1 MKVAVCVKQIPDPAD
16 PGAIDPETKTLNRDV
31 KLILDES
38 DSYGVEMAL
47 QLVGDDGEVVLI
59 SMVPN
64 NERNGLN
71 NALAMGADSA
81 ILVSDDALSGSDA
94 LSTAKVLAAAIQRT
108 EPDLVLA
115 ATESSDGYTG
125 TVPEQVAELLGLPS
139 VTFAKEVTV
148 DSGNVAVKR
157 QTEDGYDEV
166 DCPLPAL
173 VSVTAGVVE
182 PRYPSFKGI
191 MAAKSG
197 VNTKKEQKPKP
208 KPTTK
213 KPTTEAK
220 DKNEIA
226 LSQIKTNQY
235 QPRLSFDEKKLQE
248 LAESIKK
255 HGVVQPIL
263 VREADKGYELIAG
276 ERRMRASKLA
286 GLKKIPAVIA
296 KVSNTQSLEIAI
308 LENVQREDLNP
319 LEVSKGYQRLKN
331 EFGYTQEQVAKSVGK
346 PRSSIANSLRLL
358 SLSPKAQTE
367 LEKGTISEGH
377 AKVLLGTDPAKAEAL
392 LERIL
397 AEKLSVRD
405 LEKLS
410 QPTKT
415 TYNKTQK
422 TRDEL
427 NLESALS
434 SKLGSKVTI
443 EDQKG
448 KGKMVIKYYSYDE
461 LDGIIEK
468 FSN

>member
-1 MKVAVCVKQIPDPAD
+1 MPKKTSLNKGLQALLGDVASPKT
-16 PGAIDPETKTLNRDV
+16 TKT
-31 KLILDES
+31 KTKT
-38 DSYGVEMAL
+38 
-47 QLVGDDGEVVLI
+47 
-59 SMVPN
+59 
-64 NERNGLN
+64 
-71 NALAMGADSA
+71 
-81 ILVSDDALSGSDA
+81 
-94 LSTAKVLAAAIQRT
+94 TA
-108 EPDLVLA
+108 
-115 ATESSDGYTG
+115 
-125 TVPEQVAELLGLPS
+125 
-139 VTFAKEVTV
+139 
-148 DSGNVAVKR
+148 
-157 QTEDGYDEV
+157 
-166 DCPLPAL
+166 
-173 VSVTAGVVE
+173 
-182 PRYPSFKGI
+182 
-191 MAAKSG
+191 
-197 VNTKKEQKPKP
+197 
-208 KPTTK
+208 K

-226 LSQIKTNQY
+226 LNQIKTNQY

-367 LEKGTISEGH
+367 LERGTISEGN

-392 LERIL
+392 LQRIL